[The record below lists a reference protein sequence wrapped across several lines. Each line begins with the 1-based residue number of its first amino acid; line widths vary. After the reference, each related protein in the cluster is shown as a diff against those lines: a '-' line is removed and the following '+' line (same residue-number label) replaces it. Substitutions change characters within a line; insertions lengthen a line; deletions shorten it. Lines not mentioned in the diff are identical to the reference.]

1 MQCPNCKHENKEHA
15 TFCEKCGAQ
24 LESEKKKM
32 SFFERRQAKERERLY
47 ILSKASLQ
55 EEDLKDIRGLDMGEV
70 EAISKGKKDSVKKSV
85 ILRLVLSIVSV
96 IIGVVAIYIIGRLN
110 FNNTARVAVIL
121 VLFLLTFT
129 AGAYVIDYGYRTKM
143 IVAMCKSDFAVKK
156 ISYGKPPVMLVNGEF
171 YDLSIKSKCDIE
183 GCGAQMH
190 IEEYNGEFIA
200 VCNADRSHLRRLD
213 CRALNP
219 NSKIAEENVE
229 NKEDISQQTQEAEG
243 VANDGSDGR
252 ES

>member
-1 MQCPNCKHENKEHA
+1 
-15 TFCEKCGAQ
+15 
-24 LESEKKKM
+24 
-32 SFFERRQAKERERLY
+32 
-47 ILSKASLQ
+47 
-55 EEDLKDIRGLDMGEV
+55 
-70 EAISKGKKDSVKKSV
+70 
-85 ILRLVLSIVSV
+85 
-96 IIGVVAIYIIGRLN
+96 
-110 FNNTARVAVIL
+110 
-121 VLFLLTFT
+121 
-129 AGAYVIDYGYRTKM
+129 M